1 MECLTPRA
9 DVQRRLVFRLGE
21 QHHEI
26 EADQVLEVVRVSHF
40 TRVPHGP
47 EALKGIANLRGRA
60 IPILSMSRVLN
71 NGCSDAGSDGK
82 VIVYDHGGAV
92 GLLVDDVLR
101 LSSDMTAPPLQ
112 GLDDLLNVAFKVT
125 RRASDDGSGYLS
137 HETGGRSAVTLRA
150 FLSFRVA
157 GQLYGLPLEYIREVA
172 PFKGDLAIVA
182 KADEAMIGLIK
193 LRDAVLPLMSLA
205 SLMGLEANRV
215 DGSSRIIVIEHGG
228 DLIGLV
234 VDEMEI
240 IHRLSQHAIDAVPA
254 VLQRGRG
261 DAQIDAIGRIADGQR
276 LISILSP
283 EKLFG
288 HRAVAQVISQKM
300 GTRSMERTP
309 QEEGAV
315 EQFLIFQLG
324 EEYYGLPVGSVD
336 EVTRV
341 PSDVTRI
348 PGAPSF
354 VMGVTNLRGRA
365 VPLIDQRSRFD
376 MPASAQSAKAR
387 AIIVTMGTLQAGFI
401 VDSVSEVR
409 PVPTANLF
417 AAPEF
422 SSVRT
427 DVFDRIA
434 HIEADGRMIL
444 LVDPQ
449 ELLTRAERDVVAMI
463 ATEKMDG
470 S

>member
-1 MECLTPRA
+1 M
-9 DVQRRLVFRLGE
+9 
-21 QHHEI
+21 
-26 EADQVLEVVRVSHF
+26 RVSHF

-60 IPILSMSRVLN
+60 IPVLSMSRVLN

-112 GLDDLLNVAFKVT
+112 GLDDLLDVAFKVT
-125 RRASDDGSGYLS
+125 RRASVDRSGHLS
-137 HETGGRSAVTLRA
+137 RETGGQSAATLKA

-172 PFKGDLAIVA
+172 PFEGDAAIVP

-193 LRDAVLPLMSLA
+193 LRDTVLSLMSLA

-240 IHRLSQHAIDAVPA
+240 IHRLSLHAIDAVPA

-261 DAQIDAIGRIADGQR
+261 DAQIEAIGRLADGQR
-276 LISILSP
+276 LMSILSP

-288 HRAVAQVISQKM
+288 HRAVAQAISQNT
-300 GTRSMERTP
+300 GTKSMERTT

-324 EEYYGLPVGSVD
+324 EEYYGLPIGSVD

-376 MPASAQSAKAR
+376 MPASTQSAKAR
-387 AIIVTMGTLQAGFI
+387 AIIVTIGTLQAGFV

-409 PVPTANLF
+409 PVPAIDLF
-417 AAPEF
+417 VAPEF
-422 SSVRT
+422 SSDQT

-444 LVDPQ
+444 LVDPK
-449 ELLTRAERDVVAMI
+449 ELLTRAERDVVALI
-463 ATEKMDG
+463 ATEQMDG